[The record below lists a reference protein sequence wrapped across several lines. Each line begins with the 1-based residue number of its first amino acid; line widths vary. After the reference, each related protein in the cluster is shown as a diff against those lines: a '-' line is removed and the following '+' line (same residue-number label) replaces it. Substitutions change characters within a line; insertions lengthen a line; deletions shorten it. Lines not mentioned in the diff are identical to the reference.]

1 MSVQIEV
8 TGGPAGSGTTLIR
21 DLHAWLQREDGLRG
35 RVRLRSEPPGP
46 GQMGAMTELILTT
59 VSSGT
64 VAALVASAQL
74 WVKQRRADLSIV
86 VRHPDGREV
95 EIDAQQ
101 ISGAEEFIR
110 TVLRDSEPGADS
122 GPGPGPDSDPGP

>member
-1 MSVQIEV
+1 MSVQIQV
-8 TGGPAGSGTTLIR
+8 TGGPAGSDTTLVR
-21 DLHAWLQREDGLRG
+21 ELHAWLQREDELRG
-35 RVRLRSEPPGP
+35 RVRLRSAGPAP
-46 GQMGAMTELILTT
+46 GQMGAMTELVLTA

-74 WVKQRRADLSIV
+74 WIKQRRADLSIV
-86 VRHPDGREV
+86 VRHPDGKEV

-110 TVLRDSEPGADS
+110 TVLRDAD
-122 GPGPGPDSDPGP
+122 PAP